1 MKQNLLQAIEYYK
14 THAYSMQEVA
24 KMFNIDRK
32 TLSRNLKNLG
42 INTSIISKQKFIL
55 ISSQIHNSKYNYS
68 LVHDFK
74 NVKEKVKIICSLHGE
89 FEQDVYSHKKGCGC
103 PLCAREYVSKV
114 RIKDK
119 QDFLNKVYQI
129 HGNTYDYSNTI
140 IENNTSKVIITCK
153 IHGDFKQSPD
163 KHKQGRGCPICAEE
177 QKGWTKQAWKNM
189 LKKEDIPKFYIL
201 RCYNDK
207 EEFIK
212 IGRTKNTILKR
223 YNSKKTMPYTMEIL
237 KTIENLNSDSIFD
250 LEVKYKQKYKD
261 FKYKPSIY
269 FAGITECYDISIK
282 DEIICVDLTNQH

>member
-140 IENNTSKVIITCK
+140 IKNNTSKVIITCK

-223 YNSKKTMPYTMEIL
+223 YNSKKTMPYTMEVL

-282 DEIICVDLTNQH
+282 DEIICVDLTNQY

>member
-1 MKQNLLQAIEYYK
+1 MKTEISQAIEYYK

-42 INTSIISKQKFIL
+42 IDTSIISKEKFIL
-55 ISSQIHNSKYNYS
+55 ISQQIHNGKYNYS
-68 LVHDFK
+68 LVHNFN
-74 NVKEKVKIICSLHGE
+74 NVKEKVKIICPIHGE

-103 PLCAREYVSKV
+103 PKCAREYVAQIK
-114 RIKDK
+114 IKDK
-119 QDFLNKVYQI
+119 QDFLNKVFQI
-129 HGNTYDYSNTI
+129 HGNTYDYSKTI
-140 IENNTSKVIITCK
+140 IKNNISKVIITCK

-177 QKGWTKQAWKNM
+177 QKGWTKQAWKDM
-189 LKKEDIPKFYIL
+189 LKEGDIPKFYIL
-201 RCYNDK
+201 RCYNSK

-212 IGRTKNTILKR
+212 IGRTKNSILKR
-223 YNSKKTMPYTMEIL
+223 YNSKKTMPYKMEVL
-237 KTIENLNSDSIFD
+237 KIIEDLNSDNIFD
-250 LEVKYKQKYKD
+250 LEIKYKQKYKD

-282 DEIICVDLTNQH
+282 DEIIYVDLTHQH

>member
-1 MKQNLLQAIEYYK
+1 
-14 THAYSMQEVA
+14 MQEVA

-140 IENNTSKVIITCK
+140 IKNNTSKVIITCK

-223 YNSKKTMPYTMEIL
+223 YNSKKTMPYTMEVL

>member
-74 NVKEKVKIICSLHGE
+74 NVKEKVKIICNLHGE
-89 FEQDVYSHKKGCGC
+89 FEQDVFSHKKGCGC

-140 IENNTSKVIITCK
+140 IKNNTSKVIITCK

-223 YNSKKTMPYTMEIL
+223 YNSKKTMPYTMEVL

>member
-140 IENNTSKVIITCK
+140 IKNNTSKVIITCK

-223 YNSKKTMPYTMEIL
+223 YNSKKTMPYTMEVL

>member
-1 MKQNLLQAIEYYK
+1 
-14 THAYSMQEVA
+14 MQEVA

-140 IENNTSKVIITCK
+140 IKNNTSKVIITCK

-163 KHKQGRGCPICAEE
+163 KHKQGRGCPICTEE

-223 YNSKKTMPYTMEIL
+223 YNSKKTMPYTMEVL